1 MCTMVDKEKT
11 AKLCRIFSLLDEK
24 DQEYIFGVLEALLF
38 AKQKMVADVS
48 AVESEQLEAV

>member
-1 MCTMVDKEKT
+1 
-11 AKLCRIFSLLDEK
+11 LDEK

-38 AKQKMVADVS
+38 SKQKMVADVS